1 MQVVKTR
8 TGFAENDT
16 VFRPMSYS
24 LCIAGSVALTLTES
38 AYFKLVNQLAG
49 EVFTSKLFNGKSNNL
64 LILPTH

>member
-1 MQVVKTR
+1 
-8 TGFAENDT
+8 
-16 VFRPMSYS
+16 MSYS
-24 LCIAGSVALTLTES
+24 LCIAGSVALTLTEI